1 MKNIGQVSYNINS
14 NFTNYGSALQSWAL
28 SQCIDKIGAE
38 YGFQSKLIDY
48 CPKVLEDC
56 DILNPFKRM
65 WDTDDESRRMVE
77 LTMPAIK
84 ENYVKF
90 ENFYTN
96 RFRRTKKKYHDT
108 DFNDVVK
115 DENVSGFVC
124 GSDTIFCIDEFK
136 GFVEGYYAN
145 FDCMKGHSVAYAASF
160 GDSHFSEETLNTLS
174 DRLKN
179 FRGIGLRENLLLDY
193 VKSHSNAPTQRVIDP
208 TLLLTPEEYEPI
220 TAERI
225 IQENYL
231 LLYSRRYNKNM
242 ETFAEQLAKK
252 RGLKIVEI
260 SLRATN
266 AEKGHLMLYEAGV
279 EEFLSLVKYA
289 ECVVTNSFHGIIMS
303 VQFNKM
309 FYGFSR
315 EQCDNKTHELT
326 ELMGLSD
333 RMLVTGEEA
342 CSEWIDYTDVHCK
355 IEKARKDSIAFLL
368 KELEILSQITTKEKP
383 AAPIVK
389 ADISVLAPSEL
400 LKGRKALITGG
411 TSGIGL
417 QIAKAYLNAGCEV
430 LITGR
435 NQQKIDGV
443 CQLLK
448 EEKPELKD
456 VIHGLEMDVTLINNL
471 DSKFQDVIKRMG
483 GIDILVNNAGL
494 EGGHINRC
502 EEKDFDAIV
511 DTNMKG
517 VFFLSRIVARYM
529 ISNNIQG
536 NILNICSSSSMRPAN
551 SAYTMSKWAVRG
563 FTEGLARM
571 LAPRGIVVNGIA
583 PGMTATPMLKKTGS
597 DDDLSL
603 PRTLVG
609 RYATPEEIANMAVIL
624 VSNMCR
630 MVVGDIL
637 YMTGGSG
644 NIFNGDVN
652 FNFE

>member
-1 MKNIGQVSYNINS
+1 MKNIGQVSYNINC

-28 SQCIDKIGAE
+28 SQAIDKVGASL
-38 YGFQSKLIDY
+38 GVQSKLIDY

-65 WDTDDESRRMVE
+65 WDTDEESRRMVE
-77 LTMPAIK
+77 LSMPAIK
-84 ENYVKF
+84 ENYKKF
-90 ENFYTN
+90 EDFYTN
-96 RFRRTKKKYHDT
+96 RFRRTKRKYHDN
-108 DFNDVVK
+108 DFNNVTK
-115 DENVSGFVC
+115 EENIAGFVC

-145 FDCMKGHSVAYAASF
+145 FDCMKGRSVAYAASF
-160 GDSHFSEETLNTLS
+160 GDSHFTDETLQILS

-193 VKSHSNAPTQRVIDP
+193 VKSHSNAPAQRVIDP
-208 TLLLTPEEYEPI
+208 TLLLKPEDYDFI
-220 TAERI
+220 TSERMV
-225 IQENYL
+225 QDKYL

-242 ETFAEQLAKK
+242 ETFAEQMAKEK
-252 RGLKIVEI
+252 GLKIVEI

-266 AEKGHLMLYEAGV
+266 AEKGHLMMYDAGV

-289 ECVVTNSFHGIIMS
+289 ECIVTNSFHGIIMS
-303 VQFNKM
+303 VQFKKL

-333 RMLVTGEEA
+333 RMLVTGEESCA
-342 CSEWIDYTDVHCK
+342 DRIDYVDVYCK
-355 IEKARKDSIAFLL
+355 IDKARKGSIDFLK
-368 KELEILSQITTKEKP
+368 KELETLSQMAKNETTS
-383 AAPIVK
+383 APIVK
-389 ADISVLAPSEL
+389 ANISVLAPSDL

-443 CQLLK
+443 CQMLK
-448 EEKPELKD
+448 EEKPELQD
-456 VIHGLEMDVTLINNL
+456 AIHGLEMDVTLIEKL
-471 DSKFQDVIKRMG
+471 DSKLQEVIKIMG

-529 ISNNIQG
+529 IANNIQG

-563 FTEGLARM
+563 LTEGLARM

-609 RYATPEEIANMAVIL
+609 RYATPEEIANMAVVL

-652 FNFE
+652 YNFQ